1 MICTY
6 MIPKVCFMDFGLLY
20 ENDQGEYVVL
30 NDVRIADNL
39 PGLACLLT
47 LFTLACIACPLHIC
61 DKINKFPLLY
71 LGPRP
76 NN

>member
-1 MICTY
+1 
-6 MIPKVCFMDFGLLY
+6 MDFGLLY

-30 NDVRIADNL
+30 NDVRIVDNS
-39 PGLACLLT
+39 PRLACLLT
-47 LFTLACIACPLHIC
+47 LFTLARIACPLHIC
-61 DKINKFPLLY
+61 YKVNKFALLY